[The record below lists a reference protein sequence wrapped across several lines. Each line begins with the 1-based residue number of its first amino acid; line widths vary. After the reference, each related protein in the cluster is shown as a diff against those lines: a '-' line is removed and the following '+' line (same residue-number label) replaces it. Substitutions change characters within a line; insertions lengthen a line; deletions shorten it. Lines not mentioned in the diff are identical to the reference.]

1 MRQGRSY
8 WVSLIHFLGGKRR
21 IGVNVRVYNGYRKGI
36 GIQSFSICGRLILL
50 KPYSEKEVRV
60 AFFQM
65 HPSKA
70 PGLNAEIG
78 HFLHNKRWGREGSFA
93 LKLDMSKAYDRVEW
107 NFLEAMMLRL
117 GFDSRWVA
125 VVMMCV
131 KSVSHYF
138 LVNGEECLSALIA
151 HKEEKGVISG
161 IRICDGALSVHHL
174 LFADDSF
181 LFGKAKLEE
190 CVEVQHNL
198 DVFSQASGQEINLGK
213 SSIAFSANVRD
224 RKQQGL
230 AHFLGVQLVERHDRY
245 LGLPTFVGKN
255 K

>member
-36 GIQSFSICGRLILL
+36 GIQSFSICGCLILL
-50 KPYSEKEVRV
+50 KPYSDKEVRV

-93 LKLDMSKAYDRVEW
+93 LKLDISKAYDRVEW
-107 NFLEAMMLRL
+107 NFLEAVMLRL

-131 KSVSHYF
+131 KSVSYYF
-138 LVNGEECLSALIA
+138 LVNGEECGFVVPSRGL
-151 HKEEKGVISG
+151 
-161 IRICDGALSVHHL
+161 CQ
-174 LFADDSF
+174 DDSF
-181 LFGKAKLEE
+181 LFGKVKLEE

-230 AHFLGVQLVERHDRY
+230 AHFLGVQLVEQHDRY